1 MTGGVRCFLDKVV
14 GVYIARQQNSVSES
28 KESLLQLA
36 VLKDVARR
44 LLAAVGRWKGEHGRG
59 DGG

>member
-1 MTGGVRCFLDKVV
+1 MV

-36 VLKDVARR
+36 VLKDVARQ
-44 LLAAVGRWKGEHGRG
+44 LLAAVGRWKGGTREGRWRVT
-59 DGG
+59 